1 MRIGLF
7 QKYGSVTLAPYQYI
21 RDPETPRET
30 LPTLYTVYTI
40 RNMFFKWCRRKQKL
54 EEELVGLDVGDVID
68 SIVSME
74 KIFEAE
80 AGVDVPTGDLE
91 EGEGGGGVELVSP
104 SKQPMIIP
112 ASSLGPV

>member
-1 MRIGLF
+1 
-7 QKYGSVTLAPYQYI
+7 
-21 RDPETPRET
+21 
-30 LPTLYTVYTI
+30 
-40 RNMFFKWCRRKQKL
+40 MFFKWCRRKQKL

-74 KIFEAE
+74 KIFEAD
-80 AGVDVPTGDLE
+80 AGVDIPTGDLE
-91 EGEGGGGVELVSP
+91 EGEAGGGGADLMSP